1 MLWFSVPL
9 GVDYGHSAL
18 ESSVGTEIMLVQMF
32 HSTRCWCWLDG
43 SWACQSWA
51 CLYQKSL
58 RVSSGS
64 QSVGCWHRLM
74 RRSSPAKAE
83 KLCFFPL
90 THRVHSLSMLKQSGF
105 GSEDCGSLTFCT
117 IPRYPEKQ
125 GKQPRLEASAHRLSC
140 VRCAVKGCSSHAY
153 KVTSAQPPSGTACGL
168 STTSFG

>member
-1 MLWFSVPL
+1 MEIFNVGILCSFRCRLWPLCLGIFCWNRDNVSSNVPQHQ
-9 GVDYGHSAL
+9 V
-18 ESSVGTEIMLVQMF
+18 LVLIGWEL
-32 HSTRCWCWLDG
+32 SLSE
-43 SWACQSWA
+43 SWAY
-51 CLYQKSL
+51 LYQKSL
-58 RVSSGS
+58 WVSSGS

-125 GKQPRLEASAHRLSC
+125 GKQP
-140 VRCAVKGCSSHAY
+140 
-153 KVTSAQPPSGTACGL
+153 
-168 STTSFG
+168 